1 MIKNKL
7 INGLFLLLASV
18 TFSFAQSQ
26 LGAGAVSGVIED
38 TNGEAI
44 PGAVVTITNQATAL
58 TRTVTTTDSGQFNFP
73 VLQPDRYIVTV
84 EKQGFSRIEQQD
96 VQVTVGR
103 TVTLKL
109 NLQPGA
115 VSAVVTINSAPI
127 IDTLKTDESS
137 LISREQINELPIN
150 GRRADQFALL
160 TPGVTRD
167 GRFGLLSYRGQSGV
181 FNNFT
186 LEGNDD
192 NQAYFA
198 EARGRTRIASNVSA
212 NAIQEFQVTQ
222 SNFLPEFGRSAGG
235 GINAVVRSG
244 GNDFHADGFWYF
256 RNQSFSARDPL
267 ASVNPKERRDQF
279 GGSASGAVVK
289 DKLFYFVNYEQQKR
303 NFPLVTEDLSGVLTT
318 GRPVLPANA
327 AAAQI
332 AQFNLDTTAFDRGA
346 ADIRARFPGGAPGG
360 TLPRRFDQILFL
372 TKFDWTI
379 NKSNTASLTY
389 NYLNAQ
395 NENGIQTPIV
405 LGNVGRNGSDDV
417 RINST
422 NLRLTSI
429 ITSKLINEFR
439 TQIARDFE
447 YQFGNE
453 PPPQV
458 FVGGFSY
465 GRANFLERPA
475 LPDERRY
482 QFIDNISYIVGTHSL
497 KIGGEVNHVRE
508 KINNP
513 SNFGGSYSYSNAL
526 TYGRDLIA
534 RDAGQTARNYTTFTQ
549 SFGIPGLIFSTTD
562 YAFFAQDQWKALPRL
577 TINYGVRYDYQR
589 LPSPVAPNPAVPE
602 TETINTAKDNIG
614 PRVGAAY
621 DIFGDGKT
629 VIRGGYGIY
638 YGRTPNGTIFNALTQ
653 TGLRDA
659 NGLPALDRIVASISV
674 SPTTVGAPVFPN
686 TFSSF
691 PSNVNSS
698 LTVFRL
704 DPNYKNPRLQE
715 FNIGIEREIINN
727 LSVSASFIYT
737 KGERLPVNFD
747 TNLPDFSASR
757 TFDIPIFFNAQ
768 NGGGFSRNISVTIP
782 TLTRIFQLPD
792 GSTVTVPFAAGITRP
807 AGLLATEVAPSV
819 NASRPNQAFGSLNQL
834 RSIGENYYRGLLVEV
849 KRRFAQGFQFG
860 VAYTFAKAE
869 NTSGTGDGGGSGSES
884 PFGGSSSF
892 NQFDN
897 TVNRAPSSTDQR
909 HRFVF
914 NGIYQ
919 IPKVENANRFVR
931 ALVNGYQLS
940 GIFTAESGRPYSATV
955 AFPTISFTQDGQTFT
970 PFGGGTLGLGG
981 LSLAPNIERNSIYG
995 DNNYRLDLRLSR
1007 KFRIAE
1013 KLNVELLAEGFN
1025 VFNRANFNGFN
1036 STFYNVVTPTGTPT
1050 ASTPIQFTQNANFGI
1065 PTNDGSQPDGTNA
1078 RRFQLAARFRF

>member
-1 MIKNKL
+1 MKINKFIL
-7 INGLFLLLASV
+7 SVFFGLMAF
-18 TFSFAQSQ
+18 TFTFAQSQ
-26 LGAGAVSGVIED
+26 LGAGAVSGTIED

-58 TRTVTTTDSGQFNFP
+58 TRNVTTTDSGQFNFP
-73 VLQPDRYIVTV
+73 VLQPDTYIVTV
-84 EKQGFSRIEQQD
+84 EKPGFSRIKQQD

-109 NLQPGA
+109 ALQPGE
-115 VSAVVTINSAPI
+115 VSAVVTIDSAPI

-244 GNDFHADGFWYF
+244 GNDFHGDGFWYF

-267 ASVNPKERRDQF
+267 ASVNPEERRDQF
-279 GGSASGAVVK
+279 GGSVSGPVLK
-289 DKLFYFVNYEQQKR
+289 DKLFYFINYEQQKR

-327 AAAQI
+327 TAAQI
-332 AQFNLDTTAFDRGA
+332 AQFNLDTTAFNRGA
-346 ADIRARFPGGAPGG
+346 ADILARFPGGAPGG

-372 TKFDWTI
+372 TKLDWTI
-379 NKSNTASLTY
+379 NQSNTASLTY

-465 GRANFLERPA
+465 GRASFLERPA

-482 QFIDNISYIVGTHSL
+482 QFIDNVSYIVGTHSL
-497 KIGGEVNHVRE
+497 KFGGEVNHVRE

-513 SNFGGSYSYSNAL
+513 SNFGGSFSYSNAL

-562 YAFFAQDQWKALPRL
+562 YAFFAQDQWKILPRL

-589 LPSPVAPNPAVPE
+589 LPSPVAPNPAIPE

-614 PRVGAAY
+614 PRVGVAY

-629 VIRGGYGIY
+629 VVRGGYGIY

-686 TFSSF
+686 TYSAF
-691 PSNVNSS
+691 PTNVNSS
-698 LTVFRL
+698 LNVFRL

-737 KGERLPVNFD
+737 KGERLPVVFD
-747 TNLPDFSASR
+747 TNLPEPAF
-757 TFDIPIFFNAQ
+757 Q
-768 NGGGFSRNISVTIP
+768 
-782 TLTRIFQLPD
+782 RIFLLPD
-792 GSTVTVPFAAGITRP
+792 GTTVTVPFAAGVTRTA
-807 AGLLATEVAPSV
+807 AGVTVPV
-819 NASRPNQAFGSLNQL
+819 NNSRPNPAFGALNQQ
-834 RSIGENYYRGLLVEV
+834 RSIGENFYRGLLVEV

-860 VAYTFAKAE
+860 IAYTFAKAE
-869 NTSGTGDGGGSGSES
+869 NTSGTGNGGGEGAES

-897 TVNRAPSSTDQR
+897 TVNRAPSPTDQR

-919 IPKVENANRFVR
+919 LPKVENANGFVR

-995 DNNYRLDLRLSR
+995 DNNYRLDLRLAR
-1007 KFRIAE
+1007 TFRIAE
-1013 KLNVELLAEGFN
+1013 KVNIELLAEGFN

-1050 ASTPIQFTQNANFGI
+1050 ASTPIQFTQNANFGV
-1065 PTNDGSQPDGTNA
+1065 PNNDGSQPDGTNA

>member
-1 MIKNKL
+1 MKFKFIFWSAMC
-7 INGLFLLLASV
+7 IFLLT
-18 TFSFAQSQ
+18 TFSAAQSQ
-26 LGAGAVSGVIED
+26 LGAGAVSGTIED
-38 TNGEAI
+38 TNGGAI
-44 PGAVVTITNQATAL
+44 PGAVITITNQATAL

-73 VLQPDRYIVTV
+73 VLQPDTYIVTV
-84 EKQGFSRIEQQD
+84 EKPGFSRIEQQD

-109 NLQPGA
+109 ALQPGE
-115 VSAVVTINSAPI
+115 VSAVVTIDSAPV
-127 IDTLKTDESS
+127 IDATKTDESS

-244 GNDFHADGFWYF
+244 GNDFHGDGFWYF

-267 ASVNPKERRDQF
+267 ASVNPEERRDQF
-279 GGSASGAVVK
+279 GGSVSGPILK
-289 DKLFYFVNYEQQKR
+289 DKLFYFINYEQQKR

-318 GRPVLPANA
+318 GRPVLASNA
-327 AAAQI
+327 TAAQI
-332 AQFNLDTTAFDRGA
+332 AQFNLDTTAFNRGA

-379 NKSNTASLTY
+379 NKANTASLTY

-465 GRANFLERPA
+465 GRASFLERPA

-526 TYGRDLIA
+526 TYGRDLVA

-589 LPSPVAPNPAVPE
+589 LPAPVAPNPAVPE

-614 PRVGAAY
+614 PRVGVAY
-621 DIFGDGKT
+621 DIFGEGKT

-686 TFSSF
+686 TYSAF
-691 PSNVNSS
+691 PTNVNSS
-698 LTVFRL
+698 LNVFRL

-737 KGERLPVNFD
+737 KGERLPVVFD
-747 TNLPDFSASR
+747 TNLPEPAF
-757 TFDIPIFFNAQ
+757 Q
-768 NGGGFSRNISVTIP
+768 
-782 TLTRIFQLPD
+782 RIFLLPD
-792 GSTVTVPFAAGITRP
+792 GTTVTVPFAAGVTRTA
-807 AGLLATEVAPSV
+807 AGVTVPV
-819 NASRPNQAFGSLNQL
+819 NNSRPNPAFGALNQQ
-834 RSIGENYYRGLLVEV
+834 RSIGENFYRGLLVEV

-869 NTSGTGDGGGSGSES
+869 NTSGTGDGGGSASES

-897 TVNRAPSSTDQR
+897 TVNRAPSPTDQR
-909 HRFVF
+909 HRFVL

-919 IPKVENANRFVR
+919 IPKIKNASGFTR
-931 ALVNGYQLS
+931 ALLNGYQLS

-955 AFPTISFTQDGQTFT
+955 SFPTISFTQDGATYT

-995 DNNYRLDLRLSR
+995 ENNYRLDLRLSR
-1007 KFRIAE
+1007 SFRLAE
-1013 KLNVELLAEGFN
+1013 KVNVELLAEGFN

-1036 STFYNVVTPTGTPT
+1036 STFYNVVTPATPPT

-1065 PTNDGSQPDGTNA
+1065 PNNDGSQPDGTNA